1 MSNFRKLPTASSCP
15 DVDWFKD
22 LPLPEGR
29 TFVCT
34 GREKIKLDQIERTNE
49 QGQVVNIAREL
60 GTNKENVQDLAN
72 NIKINGVLLD
82 AQPPFVGTNF
92 QLFDGFTRTEGIL
105 GMGLEYW
112 VFNVVRPKEGF
123 TWSDVW
129 DEIGLGANNH
139 PPSKSAT
146 RGDFS
151 KALARWVAIQEQ
163 EPTQGQCVD
172 WINNIPHSF
181 SQEIVTNIAEKVLK
195 TQRAINT
202 VESVDSKGVV
212 SKVRQEM
219 DTLTNRVDIIPF
231 NVSGNT
237 TYFKRAAF
245 DVLESISNPKKDMR
259 IGVGY
264 TKDIPAE
271 EMNAVREEG
280 LKKIEEIN
288 DLFEAAFQVRM
299 KRGANFKL
307 LDISYM
313 MPQIIDVET
322 SLIPVERDHT
332 ITIKSGKARMVT
344 E

>member
-22 LPLPEGR
+22 LPLPKGR

-34 GREKIKLDQIERTNE
+34 GREKIKLDQIKRTNE

-82 AQPPFVGTNF
+82 AQPPFVGTND
-92 QLFDGFTRTEGIL
+92 QLFDGFTRIEGIL

-112 VFNVVRPKEGF
+112 VVNFVEPKEGF

-146 RGDFS
+146 REDFA
-151 KALARWVAIQEQ
+151 KALARWIAIQEK

-181 SQEIVTNIAEKVLK
+181 SQEIVTNIAQKELK
-195 TQRAINT
+195 TRRAANT

-219 DTLTNRVDIIPF
+219 DALTNRVDVIPF
-231 NVSGNT
+231 NVSGNS

-271 EMNAVREEG
+271 EMNAIREEG

-299 KRGANFKL
+299 KRGDDFKL
-307 LDISYM
+307 LDIKYM

-322 SLIPVERDHT
+322 SLIPVE
-332 ITIKSGKARMVT
+332 KP

>member
-1 MSNFRKLPTASSCP
+1 MTNFRKLPTASSCP

-22 LPLPEGR
+22 LPLPTGR

-34 GREKIKLDQIERTNE
+34 GREKIKLDQIKRTNAE
-49 QGQVVNIAREL
+49 GQVVNIAREL
-60 GTNKENVQDLAN
+60 GTSKENVQDLAN

-92 QLFDGFTRTEGIL
+92 QLFDGFTRTEGII

-129 DEIGLGANNH
+129 NEIGLGANNH

-146 RGDFS
+146 RGDFT
-151 KALARWVAIQEQ
+151 KALARWVATQEQ

-181 SQEIVTNIAEKVLK
+181 SQEIVTNMAQKVLK
-195 TQRAINT
+195 TQRASST
-202 VESVDSKGVV
+202 VESFDSKQVV
-212 SKVRQEM
+212 ARVGKNY
-219 DTLTNRVDIIPF
+219 TNRTEVIPF
-231 NVSGNT
+231 NLSGNS
-237 TYFKRAAF
+237 TYLKRSAF
-245 DVLESISNPKKDMR
+245 DVLESIANPKKSER
-259 IGVGY
+259 VGVGFV
-264 TKDIPAE
+264 KDIPAE
-271 EMNAVREEG
+271 EIDTVREEG
-280 LKKIEEIN
+280 LKSIEKIN

-299 KRGANFKL
+299 KRGDDFKL
-307 LDISYM
+307 LDIKYM
-313 MPQIIDVET
+313 MPQVIDVET
-322 SLIPVERDHT
+322 SLIPVE
-332 ITIKSGKARMVT
+332 KT

>member
-1 MSNFRKLPTASSCP
+1 MSPNNFRKLPTASSCP

-22 LPLPEGR
+22 LPLPKGR

-82 AQPPFVGTNF
+82 AQPPFVGTNDR
-92 QLFDGFTRTEGIL
+92 LFDGFTRTEAII

-112 VFNVVRPKEGF
+112 VFNVVKPKKGF
-123 TWSDVW
+123 SWSEVW

-172 WINNIPHSF
+172 WINNIAHSF
-181 SQEIVTNIAEKVLK
+181 SSEIVSNIAKGVL
-195 TQRAINT
+195 TNERARQSM
-202 VESVDSKGVV
+202 ESVDPKDVIARV
-212 SKVRQEM
+212 SNEENF
-219 DTLTNRVDIIPF
+219 TNRVEIIPI
-231 NVSGNT
+231 NISGND
-237 TYFKRAAF
+237 TYVKRAIFQALKA
-245 DVLESISNPKKDMR
+245 VSNPKKDMIR
-259 IGVGY
+259 GVGY
-264 TKDIPAE
+264 LKGVPAE
-271 EMNAVREEG
+271 KAEETRKEG
-280 LKKIEEIN
+280 
-288 DLFEAAFQVRM
+288 M
-299 KRGANFKL
+299 KL
-307 LDISYM
+307 LDEYNDMFEEAFQQRLKVGAKYRLIDVDYIY
-313 MPQIIDVET
+313 PQIIDVET
-322 SLIPVERDHT
+322 SLIPVE
-332 ITIKSGKARMVT
+332 KT

>member
-22 LPLPEGR
+22 LPLPTGR

-34 GREKIKLDQIERTNE
+34 GREKIKLDQIERTNAE
-49 QGQVVNIAREL
+49 GQVVNIAREL
-60 GTNKENVQDLAN
+60 GTNKENVQDLVN

-82 AQPPFVGTNF
+82 AQPPFAGTNN
-92 QLFDGFTRTEGIL
+92 QLFDGFTRFEGIL

-112 VFNVVRPKEGF
+112 VFNVVEPKEGY

-146 RGDFS
+146 RGDFT
-151 KALARWVAIQEQ
+151 KALARWIATQEQ

-195 TQRAINT
+195 TQRASKTCESFDAKSVTST
-202 VESVDSKGVV
+202 VKQ
-212 SKVRQEM
+212 KLN
-219 DTLTNRVDIIPF
+219 LTNRSEVIPF
-231 NVSGNT
+231 NLSGNN
-237 TYFKRAAF
+237 TYLKRAAF
-245 DVLESISNPKKDMR
+245 DVLESIANPKR
-259 IGVGY
+259 SERVGVGFVQ
-264 TKDIPAE
+264 KIPAE
-271 EMNAVREEG
+271 EIDTVREEG
-280 LKKIEEIN
+280 LKSIEKIN

-299 KRGANFKL
+299 KRGDDFKL
-307 LDISYM
+307 LDIKYM
-313 MPQIIDVET
+313 MPQVIDVET
-322 SLIPVERDHT
+322 SLIPVE
-332 ITIKSGKARMVT
+332 KT

>member
-29 TFVCT
+29 TYVCI
-34 GREKIKLDQIERTNE
+34 GRRKIRLDLIERTNE
-49 QGQVVNIAREL
+49 DGQVINIAREL

-72 NIKINGVLLD
+72 NIKVNGVLLD
-82 AQPPFVGTNF
+82 AQPPFVGTNH
-92 QLFDGFTRTEGIL
+92 QLFDGFTRIEGIT

-112 VFNVVRPKEGF
+112 VFNEVEPKEGF

-151 KALARWVAIQEQ
+151 KALARWVSIQEQ
-163 EPTQGQCVD
+163 QPTQGQCVD

-181 SQEIVTNIAEKVLK
+181 SQEIVTNIAQKVLK
-195 TQRAINT
+195 SQRAANT
-202 VESVDSKGVV
+202 VESFSSKQVIAKV
-212 SKVRQEM
+212 SKNY
-219 DTLTNRVDIIPF
+219 TNRTQVIPF
-231 NVSGNT
+231 NLSGNG
-237 TYFKRAAF
+237 TYLKRATF
-245 DVLESISNPKKDMR
+245 DVLESLADPNKNQR
-259 IGVGY
+259 LGVGFV
-264 TKDIPAE
+264 KDIPAE
-271 EMNAVREEG
+271 EINAVREEG

-288 DLFEAAFQVRM
+288 DLFEKAFQVRM
-299 KRGANFKL
+299 KMGARFKL
-307 LDISYM
+307 IDINYM

-322 SLIPVERDHT
+322 SLIPVE
-332 ITIKSGKARMVT
+332 KS

>member
-34 GREKIKLDQIERTNE
+34 GREKIKLDQIERTNAE
-49 QGQVVNIAREL
+49 GQVVNIAREL

-82 AQPPFVGTNF
+82 AQPPFAGTNN
-92 QLFDGFTRTEGIL
+92 QLFDGYTRIEGIL

-112 VFNVVRPKEGF
+112 VFNVVEPKEGF

-146 RGDFS
+146 RGDFT
-151 KALARWVAIQEQ
+151 KALARWVANQEQ
-163 EPTQGQCVD
+163 EPTQGQCID
-172 WINNIPHSF
+172 WINNISHSF

-195 TQRAINT
+195 TQRAKSS
-202 VESVDSKGVV
+202 VESVDTTSVKERVH
-212 SKVRQEM
+212 KEM
-219 DTLTNRVDIIPF
+219 TLTKSVDIIPF
-231 NVSGNT
+231 NVSGNS
-237 TYFKRAAF
+237 TYFRRAAF
-245 DVLESISNPKKDMR
+245 SVLESISDPKKDMR

-271 EMNAVREEG
+271 DIDEVRNRG
-280 LKKIEEIN
+280 LKSVEEIN

-299 KRGANFKL
+299 KRGDDFKL
-307 LDISYM
+307 LDIKYM
-313 MPQIIDVET
+313 MPQVIDVET
-322 SLIPVERDHT
+322 SLIRVE
-332 ITIKSGKARMVT
+332 KT

>member
-1 MSNFRKLPTASSCP
+1 MSNFCKLPTASSCP

-29 TFVCT
+29 TYVCI
-34 GREKIKLDQIERTNE
+34 GRRKIRLDLIERTNE
-49 QGQVVNIAREL
+49 DGQVINIAREL

-72 NIKINGVLLD
+72 NIKVNGVLLD
-82 AQPPFVGTNF
+82 AQPPFVGTNH
-92 QLFDGFTRTEGIL
+92 QLFDGFTRIEGIT

-112 VFNVVRPKEGF
+112 VFNEVEPKEGF

-151 KALARWVAIQEQ
+151 KALARWVAMQEQ

-181 SQEIVTNIAEKVLK
+181 SQEIVTNIAQKVLK
-195 TQRAINT
+195 SRRAANT
-202 VESVDSKGVV
+202 VESFSSKQVIAKI
-212 SKVRQEM
+212 SKNY
-219 DTLTNRVDIIPF
+219 TNRTQVIPF
-231 NVSGNT
+231 NLSGNG
-237 TYFKRAAF
+237 TYLKRATF
-245 DVLESISNPKKDMR
+245 DVLESLADPNKNQR
-259 IGVGY
+259 LGVGFV
-264 TKDIPAE
+264 KDIPAE
-271 EMNAVREEG
+271 EINAVREEG
-280 LKKIEEIN
+280 LRKIEEIN
-288 DLFEAAFQVRM
+288 ELFEKAFQVRM
-299 KRGANFKL
+299 KMGARFKL
-307 LDISYM
+307 IDINYM

-322 SLIPVERDHT
+322 SLIPVE
-332 ITIKSGKARMVT
+332 KS

>member
-82 AQPPFVGTNF
+82 AQPPFVGTNDR
-92 QLFDGFTRTEGIL
+92 LFDGFTRTEAII
-105 GMGLEYW
+105 GMSLEYW
-112 VFNVVRPKEGF
+112 VFNVVKPKEGF

-151 KALARWVAIQEQ
+151 KALARWVVIQEQ

-181 SQEIVTNIAEKVLK
+181 SQEIVTNIAQNVLK
-195 TQRAINT
+195 TQRAANT

-219 DTLTNRVDIIPF
+219 NTLTNRVDIIPF

-264 TKDIPAE
+264 TKGIPAE

-288 DLFEAAFQVRM
+288 DLFEAAFQLRM

-313 MPQIIDVET
+313 MPQIIDVES

-332 ITIKSGKARMVT
+332 ITTKSGKARMVT

>member
-1 MSNFRKLPTASSCP
+1 MSIFRKLPTASSCP
-15 DVDWFKD
+15 NVDWFKD

-34 GREKIKLDQIERTNE
+34 GREKIKLDQIERTNAE
-49 QGQVVNIAREL
+49 GQVVNIAREL

-72 NIKINGVLLD
+72 NIKIKGVLLD
-82 AQPPFVGTNF
+82 AQPPFVGSNF
-92 QLFDGFTRTEGIL
+92 QLFDGFTRTEAII
-105 GMGLEYW
+105 GMSLEYW
-112 VFNVVRPKEGF
+112 VFNVVEPKEGF
-123 TWSDVW
+123 SWSDVW
-129 DEIGLGANNH
+129 DEVGLGANDH

-146 RGDFS
+146 RGDFTKS
-151 KALARWVAIQEQ
+151 LARWVANQEQ

-195 TQRAINT
+195 TQRAANT
-202 VESVDSKGVV
+202 VESVDSKGVI
-212 SKVRQEM
+212 SKVRQEK
-219 DTLTNRVDIIPF
+219 DTLTDRVDIIPF

-264 TKDIPAE
+264 TKGIPAE
-271 EMNAVREEG
+271 DMNAVREEG
-280 LKKIEEIN
+280 LKRIEEIN

-307 LDISYM
+307 LDINYM
-313 MPQIIDVET
+313 MPQIIDVES
-322 SLIPVERDHT
+322 SLIPVQRDQT
-332 ITIKSGKARMVT
+332 TTDKSGKARMVT

>member
-1 MSNFRKLPTASSCP
+1 MSIFRKLPTASSCP
-15 DVDWFKD
+15 NVDWFKD

-34 GREKIKLDQIERTNE
+34 GREKIKLDQIERTNAE
-49 QGQVVNIAREL
+49 GQVVNIAREL

-72 NIKINGVLLD
+72 NIKIKGVLLD
-82 AQPPFVGTNF
+82 AQPPFVGSNF
-92 QLFDGFTRTEGIL
+92 QLFDGFTRTEAII
-105 GMGLEYW
+105 GMSLEYW
-112 VFNVVRPKEGF
+112 VFNVVEPKEGF
-123 TWSDVW
+123 SWSDVW
-129 DEIGLGANNH
+129 DEVGLGANDH

-146 RGDFS
+146 RGDFTKS
-151 KALARWVAIQEQ
+151 LARWVANQEQ

-195 TQRAINT
+195 TQRAANT
-202 VESVDSKGVV
+202 VESVDSKGVI
-212 SKVRQEM
+212 SKVRQEK

-264 TKDIPAE
+264 TKGIPAE
-271 EMNAVREEG
+271 DMNAVREEG
-280 LKKIEEIN
+280 LKRIEEIN

-307 LDISYM
+307 LDINYM

-322 SLIPVERDHT
+322 SLIPVQRDQT
-332 ITIKSGKARMVT
+332 ITDKSGKARMVT

>member
-1 MSNFRKLPTASSCP
+1 MPNFRKLPIASSCP

-22 LPLPEGR
+22 LPLPTGR

-34 GREKIKLDQIERTNE
+34 GREKIKLDQVKRTNAE
-49 QGQVVNIAREL
+49 GQVVNIAREL

-72 NIKINGVLLD
+72 SIKINGVLLD
-82 AQPPFVGTNF
+82 AQPPFVGKNS
-92 QLFDGFTRTEGIL
+92 QAFDGFTRIEAIL
-105 GMGLEYW
+105 GMGSESW
-112 VFNVVRPKEGF
+112 VFNVVEPKEGF

-146 RGDFS
+146 RGDFT
-151 KALARWVAIQEQ
+151 KALARWVATQEQ

-181 SQEIVTNIAEKVLK
+181 SQEIVTNIAQKVLK
-195 TQRAINT
+195 TQRAVNT
-202 VESVDSKGVV
+202 VESVDSKSVV
-212 SKVRQEM
+212 SRVRQEM
-219 DTLTNRVDIIPF
+219 NALTNSVDIIPF

-245 DVLESISNPKKDMR
+245 DVLESISNPKKDAR
-259 IGVGY
+259 ISVGY

-271 EMNAVREEG
+271 EIDSVREDG

-288 DLFEAAFQVRM
+288 DLFEKAFQVRM
-299 KRGANFKL
+299 ERGSNFKL
-307 LDISYM
+307 LDINYM

-322 SLIPVERDHT
+322 SLIPVE
-332 ITIKSGKARMVT
+332 KT

>member
-22 LPLPEGR
+22 LPLPKGR

-82 AQPPFVGTNF
+82 AQPPFVGTNDR
-92 QLFDGFTRTEGIL
+92 LFDGFTRTEAII
-105 GMGLEYW
+105 GMGSEYW
-112 VFNVVRPKEGF
+112 VFNVVEPKEGF

-163 EPTQGQCVD
+163 EPTQGKCVD

-195 TQRAINT
+195 TQRAVNT
-202 VESVDSKGVV
+202 VESVDSKSVV

-219 DTLTNRVDIIPF
+219 NTLTNRVDIIPF

-245 DVLESISNPKKDMR
+245 DVLESISNPKKDTR

-271 EMNAVREEG
+271 EINAVREEG

-299 KRGANFKL
+299 KRGDDFKL
-307 LDISYM
+307 LDIKYM

-322 SLIPVERDHT
+322 SLIPVE
-332 ITIKSGKARMVT
+332 KP

>member
-22 LPLPEGR
+22 LPLPIGR

-34 GREKIKLDQIERTNE
+34 GREKIKLDQIERTNAE
-49 QGQVVNIAREL
+49 GQVVNIAREL

-82 AQPPFVGTNF
+82 AQPPFVGTNS
-92 QLFDGFTRTEGIL
+92 QLFDGFTRTEGII

-112 VFNVVRPKEGF
+112 VFNVVEPKEGF

-146 RGDFS
+146 RGDFT
-151 KALARWVAIQEQ
+151 KALARWVATQEQ

-181 SQEIVTNIAEKVLK
+181 SQEIVTNIAQKVLK
-195 TQRAINT
+195 TQRASNT
-202 VESVDSKGVV
+202 VESFDAKSVTA
-212 SKVRQEM
+212 KVKEKLN
-219 DTLTNRVDIIPF
+219 LTNRSEVIPF
-231 NVSGNT
+231 NLSGNN
-237 TYFKRAAF
+237 TYLKRAAF
-245 DVLESISNPKKDMR
+245 DVLECIANPKKSER
-259 IGVGY
+259 VGVGFV
-264 TKDIPAE
+264 KDIPAE
-271 EMNAVREEG
+271 EISTVREEG
-280 LKKIEEIN
+280 LKSIEKIN

-299 KRGANFKL
+299 KRGDDFKL
-307 LDISYM
+307 LDIKYM
-313 MPQIIDVET
+313 MPQVIDVET
-322 SLIPVERDHT
+322 SLIRVEKTD
-332 ITIKSGKARMVT
+332 
-344 E
+344 